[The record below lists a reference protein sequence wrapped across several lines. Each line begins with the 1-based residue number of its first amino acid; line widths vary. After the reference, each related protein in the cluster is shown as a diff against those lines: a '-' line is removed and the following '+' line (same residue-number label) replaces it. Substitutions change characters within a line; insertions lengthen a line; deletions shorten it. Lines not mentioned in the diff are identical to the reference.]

1 MVKNFGKGGS
11 SHKKMKKSNIINVST
26 ELVFKS
32 DEFQDYGLVLE
43 LYGNNRC
50 KIQLYH
56 DKSERLGIIRG
67 NMRKRSKQR
76 IYKDVIVLVALR
88 EFENDKVDIVHLYD
102 TDECKSLIEYNEID
116 HDFMHNNSLFKS
128 TNPCEDE
135 NRIEFI

>member
-11 SHKKMKKSNIINVST
+11 SHKKMKKSNMINVST
-26 ELVFKS
+26 ELIFRTE
-32 DEFQDYGLVLE
+32 EFQDYGLVLE

-67 NMRKRSKQR
+67 NMRKRSQQR
-76 IYKDVIVLVALR
+76 IHKDVIVLVALR

-102 TDECKSLIEYNEID
+102 STECKSLIEYKEID
-116 HDFMHNNSLFKS
+116 TDFVNNNSIFKTTS
-128 TNPCEDE
+128 SYIDEDC
-135 NRIEFI
+135 IEFI